1 MSSIYKCRNCPNA
14 EVDERGILY
23 CTRTG
28 LDCYEAATLCK
39 EPEYVLWM
47 GRFIKIERFNNDNDS
62 I

>member
-14 EVDERGILY
+14 EVDEMGILY

-28 LDCYEAATLCK
+28 LDCHKAAILCK

-47 GRFIKIERFNNDNDS
+47 GRFIKIKTINDS
-62 I
+62 DTI

>member
-28 LDCYEAATLCK
+28 LDCYETATLCK

>member
-14 EVDERGILY
+14 EVDEMGILY

-28 LDCYEAATLCK
+28 LDCYIAAPSCK

-47 GRFIKIERFNNDNDS
+47 GRFIKIETINNSDT